1 MIRGNM
7 YAPIVVFAFN
17 RLEPLKAC
25 IASLLLNKEAAES
38 DLIVFVDGPRANK
51 KDEAAKVDAVRKF
64 ASNITGFQKVHTYFS
79 DENKGLA
86 PSIIGGVTEVI
97 NRYGKVIVI
106 EDDLY
111 LAPSFLSFM
120 NLMLDTYCDDK
131 RIMQV
136 TGYSPKITYHMT
148 SNVDYYLSGRAHS
161 WSWGTWRD
169 RWESVD
175 WDVKDYD
182 KLSSNKALQKAFN
195 KYGSDLYGMLKG
207 WHDGK
212 NNSWYIRFNYSM
224 HKQGKYCIAPIKS
237 LVRNDGFG
245 PEATHTSVYN
255 RYKID
260 FNGEKMKLW
269 RIAETLNFDERLAK
283 HAVRFWNITY
293 RIYGKVM
300 TTLYKLF
307 Q

>member
-1 MIRGNM
+1 M
-7 YAPIVVFAFN
+7 YAPIVLFAFN

-25 IASLLLNKEAAES
+25 VASLCQNKEAAMS
-38 DLIVFVDGPRANK
+38 DIIVFVDGPRDDK
-51 KDEAAKVDAVRKF
+51 KDESVKVDAVRRF
-64 ASNITGFQKVHTYFS
+64 VSDITGFKRVETHFS
-79 DENKGLA
+79 KENKGLA
-86 PSIIGGVTEVI
+86 NSIIGGVTEVI
-97 NRYGKVIVI
+97 NRYGKVIVL

-120 NLMLDTYCDDK
+120 NLMLDTYRNDS

-136 TGYSPKITYHMT
+136 TGYSSKIRYQRE
-148 SNVDYYLSGRAHS
+148 SDADYYLSGRAHS

-175 WDVKDYD
+175 WNVTDYGD
-182 KLSSNKALQKAFN
+182 LSSNKALQRSFN

-224 HKQGKYCIAPIKS
+224 HKQRKYCIAPVKS

-245 PEATHTSVYN
+245 PGATHTAVYN

-260 FNGEKMKLW
+260 FDTRKMKTW
-269 RIAETLNFDERLAK
+269 RIADRLIFDDHLAK
-283 HAVRFWNITY
+283 HAVRYWSIPY
-293 RIYGKVM
+293 RIYGKIM
-300 TTLYKLF
+300 TVFSTLF
-307 Q
+307 HRT